1 MTLELPSLSNE
12 FSGQVKVDKDFEVK
26 PRRLDFKDGAG
37 QNVAIVGTETR
48 MSSLA
53 QSVNF
58 MAGLRLRLR
67 IGVGQQQDEKTNCN

>member
-1 MTLELPSLSNE
+1 MTSELPSLFNE
-12 FSGQVKVDKDFEVK
+12 FLGQVKIDEDFEVK
-26 PRRLDFKDGAG
+26 ARRLDFEDGVG

-48 MSSLA
+48 MSRLT

-58 MAGLRLRLR
+58 TAGLRLRLR

>member
-1 MTLELPSLSNE
+1 ME
-12 FSGQVKVDKDFEVK
+12 EV
-26 PRRLDFKDGAG
+26 GG
-37 QNVAIVGTETR
+37 QNVAMVGAEAR